1 MTNCRG
7 VCFGWLNQIRI
18 FLRTFSFFLSALAF
32 SFLEKIYWKIVFR
45 NHGIKFF
52 YWWVGKN
59 IFYRSCKTI
68 ENVRPWPKLIKIYN
82 ARVSQLKQ
90 WPSPWELT
98 TKRRTR
104 KKSSAR
110 VPILLLTI
118 LGILFLTL
126 SPGVGTEIPNF
137 WDLDQFFK
145 ILGFHKDIF
154 GIGIP
159 RISLDCMVCGSNFG
173 IGIEIWK
180 FWDRDRDWD

>member
-1 MTNCRG
+1 M
-7 VCFGWLNQIRI
+7 WRI
-18 FLRTFSFFLSALAF
+18 AEAFALTKYLKFENFLSAFDF
-32 SFLEKIYWKIVFR
+32 SLLEKIYWKIVYFEITAISFLLM
-45 NHGIKFF
+45 GWEK
-52 YWWVGKN
+52 Y
-59 IFYRSCKTI
+59 FYRSCKTI

-126 SPGVGTEIPNF
+126 TMSALRSESQIFPNGSWPSF
-137 WDLDQFFK
+137 C
-145 ILGFHKDIF
+145 
-154 GIGIP
+154 
-159 RISLDCMVCGSNFG
+159 RI
-173 IGIEIWK
+173 IWRP
-180 FWDRDRDWD
+180 F